1 MPFGVTNI
9 EPLSKPQLVA
19 VGVAVAV
26 MPLEE
31 VTVVVTILVQPV
43 ELVTVTLYAPAES
56 PVGLKLVNAAFDHK

>member
-9 EPLSKPQLVA
+9 EPLFCPQLVG

-26 MPLEE
+26 MPLDD

-43 ELVTVTLYAPAES
+43 ELVTVTLYVPAES
-56 PVGLKLVNAAFDHK
+56 PVGLELVNAVFDQL